1 MYVPQKT
8 SVSRRSN
15 VSQVQAYNV
24 HNERMGNSVHQ
35 KKKKRNKKDAITTTS
50 KLFKILKIKE
60 NVYGCYYHMQ
70 DAVEGRT
77 IQTDIH
83 TCPDRP
89 GYKRPE
95 IEVI

>member
-1 MYVPQKT
+1 MYITKEWGT
-8 SVSRRSN
+8 RFTKR
-15 VSQVQAYNV
+15 
-24 HNERMGNSVHQ
+24 
-35 KKKKRNKKDAITTTS
+35 KKKRNKKDAITTT
-50 KLFKILKIKE
+50 LFKIHKIKE